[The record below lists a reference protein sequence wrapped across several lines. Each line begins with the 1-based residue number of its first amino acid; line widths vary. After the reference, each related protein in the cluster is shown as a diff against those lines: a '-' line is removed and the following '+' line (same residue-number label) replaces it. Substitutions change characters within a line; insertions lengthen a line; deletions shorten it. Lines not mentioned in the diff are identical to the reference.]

1 MSFSFFEG
9 VQKLWMNFSTV
20 KMLLANKNFK
30 LFTAEG
36 IKTKSTKNFEN
47 ILIWTFIFEFISSF
61 FFLFPS
67 Y

>member
-47 ILIWTFIFEFISSF
+47 ILI
-61 FFLFPS
+61 
-67 Y
+67 